1 MILLY
6 SLGVGFVLFLVL
18 YSLWNE
24 RIFLPS
30 NLAYSSWPTD
40 GLLELLV
47 LVMKADGNVSTKERK
62 RVCAIFKRS
71 FKEKKAR
78 EMYDKLNL
86 YLNIDYSW

>member
-30 NLAYSSWPTD
+30 NLAYSSWPAD